1 MVISIEP
8 TVVGGKNYFSIQQ
21 MASITN
27 KSDQT
32 IYGLI
37 SRGNAIRK
45 MEHIKILDRIL
56 IPCSELTQFPFT
68 YAGSNPKE
76 NTYHYDVKGKII
88 V

>member
-1 MVISIEP
+1 MLISVEP
-8 TVVGGKNYFSIQQ
+8 IVVGGKNYYSIQQ

-45 MEHIKILDRIL
+45 MKHIRIVDRIL
-56 IPCSELTQFPFT
+56 IPCVELLQFPFT

-76 NTYHYDVKGKII
+76 NTYHYDKEGKVI